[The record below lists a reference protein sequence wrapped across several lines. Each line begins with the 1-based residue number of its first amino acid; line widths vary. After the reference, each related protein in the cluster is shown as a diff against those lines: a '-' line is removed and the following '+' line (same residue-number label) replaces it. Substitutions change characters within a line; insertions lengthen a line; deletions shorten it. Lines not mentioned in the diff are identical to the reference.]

1 MGMDQDDHSAEC
13 IVSCVKDDWPFVC
26 PKGVQQSRNFWVVS
40 WRWSDDPRLGREHL
54 HRPCFVAHGFRLET
68 PNQIFFFGGWLNMF
82 STTLHRSRCESPL
95 RGLEGD
101 RSERLPERLEDFFAQ
116 IKGGLGDHHLLG
128 CHQGLSC
135 EVIRKLLPDSYKH
148 VIYICVICSYTIYMQ
163 YTV

>member
-1 MGMDQDDHSAEC
+1 MGINQDDHSAEC
-13 IVSCVKDDWPFVC
+13 IVSCVKNDWPFVC
-26 PKGVQQSRNFWVVS
+26 PKRVQSRNFWVVS

-54 HRPCFVAHGFRLET
+54 HRPCFVAHGFREN
-68 PNQIFFFGGWLNMF
+68 PNQILSGGWLNMF
-82 STTLHRSRCESPL
+82 STTLRRSRCESPL
-95 RGLEGD
+95 RGLEGN

-116 IKGGLGDHHLLG
+116 IKGGLGDHHLVG

-148 VIYICVICSYTIYMQ
+148 VTYIYVICSYAIYIYMQ